1 VDDVMTQNPITIH
14 PSLTLHEALNIM
26 ERRQRQINVLAV
38 VRDGECVGLVR
49 LHDVVRANL

>member
-1 VDDVMTQNPITIH
+1 
-14 PSLTLHEALNIM
+14 LTLHEALNIM